1 MVWAA
6 EQMVVHVQ
14 VDCGAEC
21 THVPVGVKLEYE
33 LQDGLFTPDTLSFD
47 MLYKRNLLEK
57 RYPQLDFSEVELA
70 IRETVQSAILSYL
83 RASGLLRGS
92 GTTNEKPAR
101 RTLNP

>member
-14 VDCGAEC
+14 VDCGVEC
-21 THVPVGVKLEYE
+21 ARVPVRVKFEYE
-33 LQDGLFTPDTLSFD
+33 VQDGLFTPDTLSFD
-47 MLYKRNLLEK
+47 MLYNRNLLEK
-57 RYPQLDFSEVELA
+57 RYPQLGLSEVELA
-70 IRETVQSAILSYL
+70 NQETVQSAILSHL
-83 RASGLLRGS
+83 RASGLPRGS